1 MPLRHS
7 ALRHAV
13 GHSIE
18 GKREKAHFDE
28 LIQCEHGRILVV
40 EDNVVNQKVAK
51 RMVEM
56 FGFDVD
62 VAENGIVA
70 LACLKK
76 VDYDLVFMDCQM
88 PEMDGYEAT
97 SAIRKSEKGGEHT
110 IVVAMTAN
118 AMAGDRERCL
128 VAGMDDHLPKP
139 IRKNELK
146 QMLLRWLPLNMRKKE
161 C

>member
-1 MPLRHS
+1 M
-7 ALRHAV
+7 
-13 GHSIE
+13 
-18 GKREKAHFDE
+18 
-28 LIQCEHGRILVV
+28 V

-97 SAIRKSEKGGEHT
+97 SAIRKSEKVES
-110 IVVAMTAN
+110 I
-118 AMAGDRERCL
+118 
-128 VAGMDDHLPKP
+128 PSS
-139 IRKNELK
+139 
-146 QMLLRWLPLNMRKKE
+146 
-161 C
+161 